1 MSASTGAGG
10 PKAPLT
16 AVPIG
21 TKSSGG
27 VPVSARQP
35 KGSNPTQLSVPTGEI
50 SSIGV
55 LSLDN
60 QTNDVHIA
68 GGGRKSLSVV
78 PYRRQ
83 LFVSRLTPE
92 TTSADVLEFI
102 QQELPSQNITVEEL
116 KFPYVRRISPFKMS
130 ARPEVFN
137 VLNSKSFWLN
147 DELVIKEF
155 VPIKRRTNNRPST
168 TVPAPKN

>member
-1 MSASTGAGG
+1 V
-10 PKAPLT
+10 L
-16 AVPIG
+16 IG
-21 TKSSGG
+21 E
-27 VPVSARQP
+27 V
-35 KGSNPTQLSVPTGEI
+35 

-55 LSLDN
+55 PSLDN
-60 QTNDVHIA
+60 QTNDVQIA

-78 PYRRQ
+78 PYRKQ
-83 LFVSRLTPE
+83 LSVSSLTPE

-102 QQELPSQNITVEEL
+102 QQEFPSQDITVEEL
-116 KFPYVRRISPFKMS
+116 KFPYVRRISSFKIS
-130 ARPEVFN
+130 APPEVLN

-155 VPIKRRTNNRPST
+155 VPNRRRTRPST